1 MRQVTIPV
9 LMMILMMFS
18 TCSNQ
23 SEDASQSADQSMQ
36 QSGSAIDTSQI
47 QLQKATASDVLQ
59 VVQESDA
66 SVKMVNVWAT
76 WCQPCREEFPDLL
89 QLRENYND
97 QGFDLIFV
105 SADFEGELPQVK
117 QFLADHQVD
126 FTTFM
131 KTGKD
136 MEFINTLHDE
146 WSGALPATLVF
157 GPEGELQDFWQG
169 KADYAKLESA
179 IKPYIQ

>member
-1 MRQVTIPV
+1 
-9 LMMILMMFS
+9 MFS
-18 TCSNQ
+18 RCSNQ
-23 SEDASQSADQSMQ
+23 SEDTSESVDQSLQ
-36 QSGSAIDTSQI
+36 QTETELDTSQI
-47 QLQKATASDVLQ
+47 RLQKATASEVLE

-89 QLRENYND
+89 ELRENYKD
-97 QGFDLIFV
+97 QGFELIFV

-117 QFLADHQVD
+117 QFLADHSVD
-126 FTTFM
+126 FTTYM

-136 MEFINTLHDE
+136 MKFINTLHDE

-157 GPEGELQDFWQG
+157 GPEGTLQDFWQG

>member
-1 MRQVTIPV
+1 MRRVVLSV
-9 LMMILMMFS
+9 LMMILMLSS

-23 SEDASQSADQSMQ
+23 SEDASQAADQSVRQ
-36 QSGSAIDTSQI
+36 TGSELDTSQI
-47 QLQKATASDVLQ
+47 RLQKATAGDVLE

-76 WCQPCREEFPDLL
+76 WFQPCREEFPDLL
-89 QLRENYND
+89 ELRENYND
-97 QGFDLIFV
+97 QGFELIFV

-117 QFLADHQVD
+117 QFLAEHHVD
-126 FTTFM
+126 FTTYM

-136 MEFINTLHDE
+136 MKFINTLHDE

-157 GPEGELQDFWQG
+157 GPEGRLQDFWQG